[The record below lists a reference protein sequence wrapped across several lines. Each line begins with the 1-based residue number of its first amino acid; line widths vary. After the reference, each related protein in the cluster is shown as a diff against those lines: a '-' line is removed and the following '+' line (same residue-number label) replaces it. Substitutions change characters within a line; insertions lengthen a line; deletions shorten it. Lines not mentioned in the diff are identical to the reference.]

1 MGTISGALSLITG
14 ALDADQSALDVVA
27 NNVANANTTGYTEEK
42 ASFKENDSITING
55 ETVGQGAT
63 ETGSTSQRDSVL
75 LQRLNQQQQLES
87 SSSTRLSALNDVQSL
102 FKVNANSSSS
112 SGGDI
117 GSDIT
122 SFFDSF
128 SSMESE
134 PSSSSYREAVLSAAS
149 TLASDVSSSASSLN
163 EQKAAVDQEAS
174 SVASQ
179 VNALTTSIA
188 QLNKQITATS
198 PDSDAG
204 PLEDQRQTD
213 ISSLSKLIGINQV
226 SEKNN
231 GLQITTTSGRV
242 LVDGDTNFDLTTGT
256 SDGVTHFYVGAT
268 DVTSELADGG
278 GQLGGYLT
286 ARDTDI
292 AGTLA
297 SLDQLAYSIS
307 TTVNSQNA
315 SGTDLDGAAG
325 SNIFS
330 EPTTAS
336 GSALAMSVTMT
347 DSDKIAA
354 STANEGTGG
363 STNVMAMAG
372 LASSA
377 FVSGKTPSNYYSS
390 IVSTLG
396 TTVSEVST
404 EQTAQKSSVSQLQ
417 TQVDSTSG
425 VNLNDEAA
433 SLTTY
438 ERSYQAASHVFSIL
452 NGIYA
457 MALNLGETTTVS

>member
-1 MGTISGALSLITG
+1 
-14 ALDADQSALDVVA
+14 
-27 NNVANANTTGYTEEK
+27 
-42 ASFKENDSITING
+42 
-55 ETVGQGAT
+55 
-63 ETGSTSQRDSVL
+63 
-75 LQRLNQQQQLES
+75 
-87 SSSTRLSALNDVQSL
+87 
-102 FKVNANSSSS
+102 
-112 SGGDI
+112 
-117 GSDIT
+117 
-122 SFFDSF
+122 
-128 SSMESE
+128 
-134 PSSSSYREAVLSAAS
+134 
-149 TLASDVSSSASSLN
+149 
-163 EQKAAVDQEAS
+163 
-174 SVASQ
+174 
-179 VNALTTSIA
+179 
-188 QLNKQITATS
+188 
-198 PDSDAG
+198 
-204 PLEDQRQTD
+204 
-213 ISSLSKLIGINQV
+213 
-226 SEKNN
+226 
-231 GLQITTTSGRV
+231 
-242 LVDGDTNFDLTTGT
+242 
-256 SDGVTHFYVGAT
+256 
-268 DVTSELADGG
+268 
-278 GQLGGYLT
+278 
-286 ARDTDI
+286 
-292 AGTLA
+292 
-297 SLDQLAYSIS
+297 
-307 TTVNSQNA
+307 VNSQNA

-354 STANEGTGG
+354 SIANEGTGG